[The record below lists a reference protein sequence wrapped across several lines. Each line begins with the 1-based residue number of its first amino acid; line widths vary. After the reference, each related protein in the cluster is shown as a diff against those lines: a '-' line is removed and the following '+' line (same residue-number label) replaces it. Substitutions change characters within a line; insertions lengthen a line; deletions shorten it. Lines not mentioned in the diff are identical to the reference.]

1 MTNVKK
7 GQVDFYFIFD
17 KKNIP
22 VFFDNENQNI
32 LEYNKILL
40 CTYFNFYEMWR
51 LLYTAL
57 ILSHVYFTLLHLQ
70 TVYPCLEFAQKQ

>member
-40 CTYFNFYEMWR
+40 GTYFNFMKCGDYC
-51 LLYTAL
+51 
-57 ILSHVYFTLLHLQ
+57 IQH
-70 TVYPCLEFAQKQ
+70 

>member
-32 LEYNKILL
+32 LEYVQQ
-40 CTYFNFYEMWR
+40 NFTWH
-51 LLYTAL
+51 
-57 ILSHVYFTLLHLQ
+57 IF
-70 TVYPCLEFAQKQ
+70 

>member
-40 CTYFNFYEMWR
+40 
-51 LLYTAL
+51 L
-57 ILSHVYFTLLHLQ
+57 IFMKCGDYCIQH
-70 TVYPCLEFAQKQ
+70 